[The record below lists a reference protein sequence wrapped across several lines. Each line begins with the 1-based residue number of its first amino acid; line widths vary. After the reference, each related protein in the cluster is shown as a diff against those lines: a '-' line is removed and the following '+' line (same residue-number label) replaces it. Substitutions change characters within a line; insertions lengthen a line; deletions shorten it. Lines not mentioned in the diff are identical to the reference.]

1 MRLLTARPARE
12 RAIWLALALAVALAS
27 VGAPAAGPQESIAS
41 GSDRPAHDPIGAG
54 DLASRIDAVFADL
67 AVPGSPGCA
76 VAVVKDGRTIHAR
89 GYGLASLEH
98 QVPIR
103 PDTVFDIAS
112 VSKQFTAASIVL
124 LDLEHRLSLDDTI
137 AKHVPE
143 MAVTGRGVTL
153 RQMLH
158 HTGGLRDYLSL
169 LDLAGLEERGVSTP
183 ADALE
188 ILVRQKGVN
197 FPPGTDYEYC
207 NSGYFLMSEVVRRVT
222 GKSLALLAQERIF
235 EPLGM
240 RSTRFL
246 EDQTLPV
253 PHRATGYSADDEGG
267 FRIDMSQYEQIG
279 DGAVVTT
286 VGDMALWDA
295 NFYSPKVGGVALLDL
310 LQTPGTLRDG
320 TVLDYGLGLSLDTD
334 GGLRRVR
341 HSGSWAGYRAEFA
354 RYPDE
359 RLSVICLCN
368 LEGAK
373 ARTRAGRIAAIVLGS
388 RLAPEAG
395 ALPTTG
401 TPTAAGVPSGPG
413 SLPATGSFPV
423 PDTLLGGFRNPQTGE
438 VVTLRRDG
446 STLRMDDWGGDAE
459 AIVLGENRLALPDWG
474 EEAVIEPAGGGKPLR
489 LRITGRG
496 ERPEIFEKYERV
508 TLTPARRREYAGR
521 YYSEEIEAALTLG
534 VEKDGLVLRLPRRD
548 NPLPLAPTVR
558 DAFDGG
564 EVILKFERDA
574 AGRIIALR
582 LSAEGSRN
590 LRYVRQ
596 R

>member
-1 MRLLTARPARE
+1 MAP
-12 RAIWLALALAVALAS
+12 IVALALAVTLAS
-27 VGAPAAGPQESIAS
+27 AGAPAAGPQESIAS
-41 GSDRPAHDPIGAG
+41 GSNRPAHNQIGAG
-54 DLASRIDAVFADL
+54 DLAGRIDAVFADL

-112 VSKQFTAASIVL
+112 ISKQFTAASIVL

-169 LDLAGLEERGVSTP
+169 LVLAGLEERGVSTP

-222 GKSLALLAQERIF
+222 GKSLALFAQERIF

-253 PHRATGYSADDEGG
+253 PRRATGYSADNEGG

-320 TVLDYGLGLSLDTD
+320 TVLDYGLGLSLDTY

-341 HSGSWAGYRAEFA
+341 HSGSWAGYRAEFV

-368 LEGAK
+368 LEGAE

-388 RLAPEAG
+388 RFAPEPG
-395 ALPTTG
+395 ALL
-401 TPTAAGVPSGPG
+401 TAER
-413 SLPATGSFPV
+413 LPV

-446 STLRMDDWGGDAE
+446 STLLMDDWGGDAE

-521 YYSEEIEAALTLG
+521 YFSEEIEAALTLG

-548 NPLPLAPTVR
+548 DPLPLAPTVR